1 MNDLYIKR
9 NIIAIDLKS
18 FFASCECIDRGLDPF
33 TTPLVVCNPKQKGA
47 ITLAVTPYLKQFG
60 VPGRCRIYDINK
72 YKFPRGTVIM
82 KAAPRMNLYIE
93 KSKEVIETYLE
104 FVSKEDMH
112 IYSIDEVL
120 LDVTSYLK
128 MYKLTDY
135 ELALKI
141 LKRIKEKTG
150 LTATAGIGPNLMMAN
165 VAMDIDAKHVKN
177 NIAKWTYDDVKTKLW
192 SITPLSKMWS
202 IGPRMERNLNKL
214 GLYTV
219 GDIAKY
225 DKNKLKDK
233 YGIIGIE
240 LWEHANGIDNARI
253 SDFNNYIPKENSISH
268 SQILF
273 KDYNQNNITLI
284 IREMVSVLVKR
295 LRTAHKQT
303 SSIGLGIGY
312 SKETGGGFYHVTK
325 LDTSTFKEDEI
336 ADICLNMFD
345 KYYEEYM
352 PIRKVSISFG
362 RLSDDTGIQLNIF
375 ESFEKEKTNKNGEIV
390 IDKLNNKYGANMI
403 LKASSLLEDST
414 IRMRNGKIGG
424 HNA

>member
-1 MNDLYIKR
+1 
-9 NIIAIDLKS
+9 
-18 FFASCECIDRGLDPF
+18 
-33 TTPLVVCNPKQKGA
+33 
-47 ITLAVTPYLKQFG
+47 
-60 VPGRCRIYDINK
+60 
-72 YKFPRGTVIM
+72 
-82 KAAPRMNLYIE
+82 
-93 KSKEVIETYLE
+93 
-104 FVSKEDMH
+104 
-112 IYSIDEVL
+112 
-120 LDVTSYLK
+120 
-128 MYKLTDY
+128 
-135 ELALKI
+135 
-141 LKRIKEKTG
+141 
-150 LTATAGIGPNLMMAN
+150 
-165 VAMDIDAKHVKN
+165 
-177 NIAKWTYDDVKTKLW
+177 
-192 SITPLSKMWS
+192 
-202 IGPRMERNLNKL
+202 MERNLNKL

-233 YGIIGIE
+233 YGIIGLE

-273 KDYNQNNITLI
+273 KDYNQNNIILI
-284 IREMVSVLVKR
+284 IREMVSVLVRR

-312 SKETGGGFYHVTK
+312 SKETGGGFYHVTR
-325 LDTSTFKEDEI
+325 LDTGTFKEDEI

-345 KYYEEYM
+345 KYYEDYM

-390 IDKLNNKYGANMI
+390 IDELNNKYGANMI

>member
-1 MNDLYIKR
+1 MKNSLYSNR

-18 FFASCECIDRGLDPF
+18 FFASVECTQRGLDPF
-33 TTPLVVCNPKQKGA
+33 TTALVVCDPTRNGA
-47 ITLAVTPYLKQFG
+47 ITLAVTPFLKNLG
-60 VPGRCRIYDINK
+60 VPSRGRAYDLPKNIK
-72 YKFPRGTVIM
+72 IF
-82 KAAPRMNLYIE
+82 KAPPSMSLYIQ
-93 KSKEVIETYLE
+93 KSREVLSIYLDY
-104 FVSKEDMH
+104 VAKEDIH
-112 IYSIDEVL
+112 VYSIDEVF
-120 LDVTSYLK
+120 LDVTDYLH
-128 MYKLTDY
+128 MYNMTDY
-135 ELALKI
+135 ELAQTIINDIK
-141 LKRIKEKTG
+141 KRTG
-150 LTATAGIGPNLMMAN
+150 LTTTAGIGPNILLAKI
-165 VAMDIDAKHVKN
+165 AMDIEAKHVQN

-202 IGPRMERNLNKL
+202 IGPRMELNLNKL

-233 YGIIGIE
+233 YGIIGLE

-273 KDYNQNNITLI
+273 KDYNQNNIILI
-284 IREMVSVLVKR
+284 IREMVSVLVRR

-325 LDTSTFKEDEI
+325 LDNSTFKEDEI

-375 ESFEKEKTNKNGEIV
+375 ESYEEEKANKNGEIV